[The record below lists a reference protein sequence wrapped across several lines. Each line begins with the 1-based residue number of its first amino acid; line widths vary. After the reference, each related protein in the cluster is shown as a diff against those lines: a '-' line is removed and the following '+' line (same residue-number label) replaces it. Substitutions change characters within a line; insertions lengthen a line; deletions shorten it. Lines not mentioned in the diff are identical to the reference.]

1 MALRKDAKTKLL
13 ESVPLFAGCSKKE
26 LGEVALIADELDL
39 KEGRTLITEGE
50 RGREFFVLVQGTA
63 RVTRGGRKV
72 RELGPG
78 SFFGEIALVSDVPR
92 TATVVAASPV
102 RVLVVT
108 DRAFERLMQRVP
120 SIAIKVLGAL
130 AERVRPEPSAP

>member
-26 LGEVALIADELDL
+26 LGEIALIADELDL

-63 RVTRGGRKV
+63 TVTRRGRKV

-92 TATVVAASPV
+92 TATVATASPV

>member
-26 LGEVALIADELDL
+26 LGEIALIADELDL

-63 RVTRGGRKV
+63 TVTRRGRKV

-92 TATVVAASPV
+92 TATVAAASPV

>member
-63 RVTRGGRKV
+63 TVTRGGRKV

-108 DRAFERLMQRVP
+108 DRAFTRLMQRVP